1 MYARASLSSVTSL
14 PNTVYRPFV
23 REALVSYVSVSTVIY
38 SLPPNK
44 SGAWYDQVNVSTSL
58 PWVSCNVTVIMFFSP
73 GIEPTNRYSCSLV
86 YPLDVLVF
94 KVCVKSS

>member
-1 MYARASLSSVTSL
+1 MYARALLSSVTSL

-44 SGAWYDQVNVSTSL
+44 SGA
-58 PWVSCNVTVIMFFSP
+58 
-73 GIEPTNRYSCSLV
+73 
-86 YPLDVLVF
+86 
-94 KVCVKSS
+94 